1 MLILCLSYIIISVL
15 NKFSHLSGINKDHH
29 EKEKLSTED
38 LILRAESPVGGMVE
52 EISSFFAFL
61 SYLILFLSL
70 VVGPGGITLGIL
82 WAFGVV

>member
-1 MLILCLSYIIISVL
+1 M
-15 NKFSHLSGINKDHH
+15 KFSTFLIKSVFHLSGINKDHH
-29 EKEKLSTED
+29 EEEKLSTED
-38 LILRAESPVGGMVE
+38 LILETAVSPVGGMVE

-61 SYLILFLSL
+61 SYLILFISL

>member
-1 MLILCLSYIIISVL
+1 M
-15 NKFSHLSGINKDHH
+15 
-29 EKEKLSTED
+29 STED
-38 LILRAESPVGGMVE
+38 LILRAAVSPVGGMVE

-61 SYLILFLSL
+61 CYLILFISL

>member
-1 MLILCLSYIIISVL
+1 MSA
-15 NKFSHLSGINKDHH
+15 
-29 EKEKLSTED
+29 ED
-38 LILRAESPVGGMVE
+38 LILRTVSPVGGMVE

-61 SYLILFLSL
+61 SYLILFISL